1 MSAQRAIFLDRD
13 GTLIVDVGYPR
24 DPELVELL
32 PGVEE
37 VLRPLQRDWLLVIV
51 SNQSGIGRGV
61 ISPEEANAV
70 HDRMISLFHA
80 RGIAF
85 AGVYY
90 CPHAPGAH
98 CECRKPSPGMLLD
111 AALDLDLDLEQSIM
125 IGDKPSD
132 VEAGRAAGCAEVIRL
147 GGDLDAVGGTR
158 CTDWDSV
165 ANVIRT
171 RLRDDPDRD
180 TKTT

>member
-24 DPELVELL
+24 DPTQVELL
-32 PGVEE
+32 PGVTD

-70 HDRMISLFHA
+70 HDRMISLYAEH
-80 RGIAF
+80 GIAF

-98 CECRKPSPGMLLD
+98 CECRKPSPGLLLD

-125 IGDKPSD
+125 IGDKASD
-132 VEAGRAAGCAEVIRL
+132 VEAGKNAGCAEVIRL
-147 GGDLDAVGGTR
+147 GAAIDAVGGTP
-158 CTDWDSV
+158 CADWH
-165 ANVIRT
+165 AIAHVIRA
-171 RLRDDPDRD
+171 R
-180 TKTT
+180 

>member
-24 DPELVELL
+24 DPEMVELL

-70 HDRMISLFHA
+70 HDRMISLFREH
-80 RGIAF
+80 GVAF

-147 GGDLDAVGGTR
+147 GGELDAVGGTR
-158 CTDWDSV
+158 CSDWYEIGTLSPFSTS
-165 ANVIRT
+165 R
-171 RLRDDPDRD
+171 
-180 TKTT
+180 